1 MDGWT
6 NEWTNSISPLRKI
19 NLGTRLPHLQEESSD
34 LEKKKISFKKLR
46 LLMTQ
51 TINYRCTD
59 LKILTH
65 SISLRK
71 RPDEGH
77 YYTGW
82 ALGELQ
88 MAVIRSQRVLH
99 RFKRFDLY
107 RKPDKERVEGSL
119 ASEGATNILSP
130 LSEKEMEESG
140 Y

>member
-1 MDGWT
+1 
-6 NEWTNSISPLRKI
+6 
-19 NLGTRLPHLQEESSD
+19 
-34 LEKKKISFKKLR
+34 
-46 LLMTQ
+46 
-51 TINYRCTD
+51 
-59 LKILTH
+59 
-65 SISLRK
+65 
-71 RPDEGH
+71 
-77 YYTGW
+77 
-82 ALGELQ
+82 

>member
-1 MDGWT
+1 
-6 NEWTNSISPLRKI
+6 
-19 NLGTRLPHLQEESSD
+19 
-34 LEKKKISFKKLR
+34 
-46 LLMTQ
+46 MTQ